1 MVTVPQ
7 PPSYKNPSTHNSTF
21 PSTQQFSNWSS
32 VFVFVLVFFLGPSRN
47 HLFDMGQLIWSL
59 FSPDPVILFTVF
71 HFNLHKTFLFKHTAL
86 VFTFRGEFFLKVK
99 IVLFV
104 PPGICRDCRKSVFES
119 SFSSVAGITSTDMEE
134 GAAYGTPLTDLESL
148 SRTLGHVAL
157 LWTIISQYTV
167 TVVI

>member
-1 MVTVPQ
+1 
-7 PPSYKNPSTHNSTF
+7 
-21 PSTQQFSNWSS
+21 
-32 VFVFVLVFFLGPSRN
+32 
-47 HLFDMGQLIWSL
+47 MGQLIWSL

-86 VFTFRGEFFLKVK
+86 VFTFRGEFLLKVK

-157 LWTIISQYTV
+157 VWTIISQYTV

>member
-1 MVTVPQ
+1 M
-7 PPSYKNPSTHNSTF
+7 
-21 PSTQQFSNWSS
+21 
-32 VFVFVLVFFLGPSRN
+32 
-47 HLFDMGQLIWSL
+47 
-59 FSPDPVILFTVF
+59 
-71 HFNLHKTFLFKHTAL
+71 
-86 VFTFRGEFFLKVK
+86 VFTFRGEFFLKVT

-104 PPGICRDCRKSVFES
+104 PPGGKSVFES

-157 LWTIISQYTV
+157 AWTIISQYTV